1 MESVQTRENVE
12 FPVEHS
18 SIADIAALARI
29 NRNVLVPLA
38 PLLVSQLLS
47 IVGILLNL
55 SSQACYF
62 LFIIFNTVAQML
74 FHLFNFCLL
83 WECLKKIFDLES

>member
-12 FPVEHS
+12 FPVKHS
-18 SIADIAALARI
+18 CVADVAALARI

-38 PLLVSQLLS
+38 TLLVSQLFS

-62 LFIIFNTVAQML
+62 LFIIFKTVAQVL

-83 WECLKKIFDLES
+83 WECFKQIFDLES